1 MSLPLLLAAA
11 EAHAAEPGLVEKFG
25 LDWKYILI
33 QAFGFLV
40 VAAVLYRFGIKPT
53 ITAMDERAHKIDA
66 GLKYA
71 EEMKAKLDASRQ
83 ESAKILRTAQ
93 QEAQKVVDEAR
104 KIAKESADKQHKDAT
119 DQANALLAKAQ
130 QAMELERRKILEEA
144 RGEIARLVVATTERV
159 LAKKLTEA
167 DRASYNESAAREITV
182 I

>member
-1 MSLPLLLAAA
+1 MSLPLLLAVA
-11 EAHAAEPGLVEKFG
+11 EAHAAESGLVEKFG

-40 VAAVLYRFGIKPT
+40 VAGVLYYFGIKPT
-53 ITAMDERAHKIDA
+53 IAAMDERAHKIDS

-71 EEMKAKLDASRQ
+71 EEMKAKLEASQQ
-83 ESAKILRTAQ
+83 ESAKILKTAQ

-104 KIAKESADKQHKDAT
+104 KIAKDAADKQQKDAAE
-119 DQANALLAKAQ
+119 QSNALLAKAQ
-130 QAMELERRKILEEA
+130 QSIELERKKMLEET

-159 LAKKLTEA
+159 LAKKLTDA
-167 DRASYNESAAREITV
+167 DRASYNESAARELTV